1 MATRPVGSIVD
12 SGLMQGGAN
21 PELPEVE
28 VEIAAPEDFSG
39 GAEIID
45 DGQGGAIVQSI
56 TGEIEVMAE
65 QYDHNANLAEM
76 LDDAALGS
84 LSSELISLYNE
95 DYDSRS
101 EWEQT
106 YVKGLDLLG
115 IQHDERSR
123 PFEGASGVTHP
134 LISESVT
141 QFQSQ
146 AYKEL
151 LPAGGPVSVNLVGV
165 QNAEREAQAHTS
177 MRPSRDPCL
186 SLFQPKIWLYHILLV
201 IYRQRLV

>member
-1 MATRPVGSIVD
+1 MATRPVGSMVD
-12 SGLMQGGAN
+12 SGMMPGGVD

-84 LSSELISLYNE
+84 LSS
-95 DYDSRS
+95 
-101 EWEQT
+101 
-106 YVKGLDLLG
+106 
-115 IQHDERSR
+115 
-123 PFEGASGVTHP
+123 
-134 LISESVT
+134 
-141 QFQSQ
+141 
-146 AYKEL
+146 
-151 LPAGGPVSVNLVGV
+151 
-165 QNAEREAQAHTS
+165 
-177 MRPSRDPCL
+177 
-186 SLFQPKIWLYHILLV
+186 
-201 IYRQRLV
+201 